1 MFITVV
7 NVTTKMFTASAG
19 FDNFF
24 LGSFPFPS
32 FSSPFFLLF
41 SSFSSP
47 PLPSFCF
54 ASFYPPLSL
63 PSLPPPILSFSYLLP
78 ISAPPPKIQ
87 LEV

>member
-7 NVTTKMFTASAG
+7 NVTAKMFTASAG
-19 FDNFF
+19 FDIFF

-32 FSSPFFLLF
+32 FSSPLLSPLFFFLLPSPSF
-41 SSFSSP
+41 LLFCFLLPSSFSS
-47 PLPSFCF
+47 LPS
-54 ASFYPPLSL
+54 
-63 PSLPPPILSFSYLLP
+63 PPILSLSYLLP